1 MTTVSNMVSLGNV
14 FDIALQRHNAKDIAF
29 NEDNPETAE
38 IVRQNPLAYLDCR
51 LAGNLVVATATAT
64 ADLHVGMALIESFEL
79 RIDGKDVIFSCP
91 GFMLQKFSQV
101 HTRSAPLATAPALTA
116 GTNAFEYAW
125 RIPIDLGNYFSLLD
139 ASANHSL
146 IAKVQWGAPEDGW
159 TAGGG
164 GTIDVSSVVLEID
177 AVGVVGVGRGMP
189 GGVEYGYARHQV
201 MSREQIITAA
211 ESNLIVEL
219 LKKHVYSRVMLWT
232 ISDAALVDTIL
243 NKISVRIGN
252 TIMQTIERDMLQ
264 VENMMRYALSACWT
278 GVYVFDFAEP
288 GRLEQMLALTGT
300 QRFELVVD
308 VAHPGTTDKL
318 YILEDTFIQ
327 PTKAA

>member
-1 MTTVSNMVSLGNV
+1 
-14 FDIALQRHNAKDIAF
+14 
-29 NEDNPETAE
+29 
-38 IVRQNPLAYLDCR
+38 
-51 LAGNLVVATATAT
+51 
-64 ADLHVGMALIESFEL
+64 
-79 RIDGKDVIFSCP
+79 
-91 GFMLQKFSQV
+91 
-101 HTRSAPLATAPALTA
+101 
-116 GTNAFEYAW
+116 
-125 RIPIDLGNYFSLLD
+125 
-139 ASANHSL
+139 
-146 IAKVQWGAPEDGW
+146 
-159 TAGGG
+159 
-164 GTIDVSSVVLEID
+164 
-177 AVGVVGVGRGMP
+177 MP

-201 MSREQIITAA
+201 MSREEIITAA

-327 PTKAA
+327 PTKAAG